1 MLLCNLH
8 ELYTSFKEQH
18 PNSKIGLSKFCS
30 LRPNWCVTVSASG
43 TCSVCVCISH
53 QNTKLIADGFTST
66 VNKCIKELSEHNLED
81 DNNVQ
86 MLQNL
91 EIDYKKMMQMI
102 VCDTD
107 NMECMVHCCEF
118 KMFWIQQ
125 LTDILRR
132 KIFCIWI
139 WWWLL
144 TVGQYR

>member
-18 PNSKIGLSKFCS
+18 PNSKIGLSKFRS

-53 QNTKLIADGFTST
+53 QNTKLIVDGFTST

-132 KIFCIWI
+132 KIFSIWI